1 MNLYRD
7 ETAPYAAVCGYER
20 NSPFPGEKLTL
31 AIAAVPTQPWET
43 PLSPAVGLEAGE
55 YLSEPRAPVFKEGG
69 NAHV

>member
-43 PLSPAVGLEAGE
+43 PLSPAVGL
-55 YLSEPRAPVFKEGG
+55 K
-69 NAHV
+69 

>member
-31 AIAAVPTQPWET
+31 AIAAVPTQPGKRPFLRLWD
-43 PLSPAVGLEAGE
+43 
-55 YLSEPRAPVFKEGG
+55 
-69 NAHV
+69 

>member
-43 PLSPAVGLEAGE
+43 PFLRLWD
-55 YLSEPRAPVFKEGG
+55 
-69 NAHV
+69 